1 MRCAAKDIKEFVE
14 AVILVVRPDGVE
26 RSPYVSQ
33 EAHCIVAYRMLHP
46 QSLGNEFSIIS
57 TSSPRPNKINT
68 LRMFYYRHYKYF
80 VLLL

>member
-46 QSLGNEFSIIS
+46 QSLGN
-57 TSSPRPNKINT
+57 
-68 LRMFYYRHYKYF
+68 
-80 VLLL
+80 